1 MIQKKFY
8 IPPEEKVHEIG
19 GADALAEPKKILIL
33 EDEEQFADLLRQFL
47 EASGYQVAVVGNGVQ
62 GLKRIMETDFDVVL
76 CDMLMPHLPGAMFYL
91 AVEKARPMQ
100 CRRFVF
106 MTGHKG
112 EPSIDEFIRKVRG
125 MVLWKPFQ
133 MHEMLEAVE
142 AVIKK
147 HASDSH

>member
-1 MIQKKFY
+1 MQKKFY
-8 IPPEEKVHEIG
+8 VPQEEKVHEIG
-19 GADALAEPKKILIL
+19 NADALAAPKKILVL

-62 GLKRIMETDFDVVL
+62 GLKRIMDEDFDVVL

-91 AVEKARPMQ
+91 AVEKARPKQ
-100 CRRFVF
+100 CRSFVF

-112 EPSIDEFIRKVRG
+112 EPSIDEFIRRVRG

-133 MHEMLEAVE
+133 MHEMIEAVE
-142 AVIKK
+142 AVLKK
-147 HASDSH
+147 NADDAD